1 MRATGR
7 RLAAMGLGLVG
18 ILAWAAGTYGL
29 DQNLDVTGDV
39 RLRLRH
45 VDSPD
50 TGDLAGTYGEL
61 VKQGLS
67 LKHRFVLEVAYPLTD
82 QVRAGGMLRVSNEG
96 SAVLEAGPDYLS
108 SEFGSAFIAYESP
121 AVRTRLGYYTTAYTP
136 LTLMR
141 WDTKDDPEGGSGCGC
156 PGAGGGAGAI
166 LGETLEELGP
176 NLTFEGARVSLTPKG
191 TFGLDGFLARPR
203 QGGENYQIIT
213 YGGRAGLI
221 TYLKSKASFLD
232 VGLVAV
238 RSEEDE
244 HSLDATA
251 SAGLAFKKT
260 VYGISWK
267 APLARTV
274 SLDGEWTLTKSSGD
288 VKKEGRGGMVSLA
301 VKPHA
306 AVRVEAAYLYLSP
319 NWDSYFRALSYNPDR
334 QGVRLR
340 LEVER
345 GPALVALFARYLST
359 IEAASEPGGGK
370 TAYPT
375 LSVRGRL
382 KVSPAVSCGIAAIYS
397 GKGNAD
403 DGVTLDAATKRI
415 TAIGTLIFEFAG
427 NSALTLEERYIWN
440 RVDEPAAADRDY
452 EVSML
457 SLYVRAGIW

>member
-7 RLAAMGLGLVG
+7 RLAAASLGLVG

-29 DQNLDVTGDV
+29 DQNLDVTGNV

-50 TGDLAGTYGEL
+50 TVDLAGTYGET
-61 VKQGLS
+61 VRQGFS
-67 LKHRFVLEVAYPLTD
+67 LKHRLVLEVAYPLTD
-82 QVRAGGMLRVSNEG
+82 QVQAGGMLRVSNEG

-108 SEFGSAFIAYESP
+108 SEFGSAFVAYESP
-121 AVRTRLGYYTTAYTP
+121 TVRTRLGYYTTAYTP

-141 WDTKDDPEGGSGCGC
+141 WDPKDDPEGGGGCGC
-156 PGAGGGAGAI
+156 PGAGGAAGAI

-203 QGGENYQIIT
+203 QAGEDYQIIT
-213 YGGRAGLI
+213 YGGRVGLVS
-221 TYLKSKASFLD
+221 YLKSKASFLD
-232 VGLVAV
+232 LGLLAV

-244 HSLDATA
+244 HSLGGTA
-251 SAGLAFKKT
+251 SAGAAFKKA
-260 VYGISWK
+260 VYGLSWK
-267 APLARTV
+267 APLARTI
-274 SLDGEWTLTKSSGD
+274 SLDGEWTITKSSGD
-288 VKKEGRGGMVSLA
+288 VKKNGKGGIVSLA
-301 VKPHA
+301 VRPHA
-306 AVRVEAAYLYLSP
+306 AVRIEAAYLYLSP

-345 GPALVALFARYLST
+345 GPALVALFARYLTT
-359 IEAASEPGGGK
+359 IEATAEPGGGK

-382 KVSPAVSCGIAAIYS
+382 KVNPVLNCGIAAIYS
-397 GKGNAD
+397 GMGDAG
-403 DGVTLDAATKRI
+403 DGVTLNAATKRI
-415 TAIGTLIFEFAG
+415 TAIGTLTFEFARD
-427 NSALTLEERYIWN
+427 SALSLEERYIWN
-440 RVDEPAAADRDY
+440 RGDERTAADRDY